1 MEGVIRNSIITCPH
15 CGFAQREEMP
25 VDACQL
31 FYDCPQCGT
40 RLRPKEGDLLRV
52 LLVRLGPLPAEA
64 GGYVP
69 SQMSTRRARE
79 VRPGGVRNGGAD
91 KFVELLEADL
101 PNAPRLATQHVG
113 PIALRI
119 GIA

>member
-31 FYDCPQCGT
+31 FYDCPQCGA
-40 RLRPKEGDLLRV
+40 RLRPKEGDCFTDEHALSAQ
-52 LLVRLGPLPAEA
+52 GA
-64 GGYVP
+64 
-69 SQMSTRRARE
+69 
-79 VRPGGVRNGGAD
+79 PGCVRNGGASSAD

-113 PIALRI
+113 PTALRI